1 MIYSGYV
8 PTPEISIK
16 TEGFADLE
24 QALHLLAELHKYDAV
39 ARRVMVKA
47 AENAM
52 FPVLYDATNA
62 APFDEESDGPIHMK
76 YTIRL
81 DGRIP
86 NGNDRKSQYV
96 NPGDAAIA
104 VVSVK
109 KSAVS
114 LANEFGTKKMAPQ
127 PFLRPALESN
137 KDRVIENLKH
147 ELGAL
152 IDVYMAKLP
161 RLRK

>member
-1 MIYSGYV
+1 VIYSGYV

-52 FPVLYDATNA
+52 FPVLYDATQA
-62 APFDEESDGPIHMK
+62 APFDENSAGPIHMK

-86 NGNDRKSQYV
+86 NSNDRKSQYV

-114 LANEFGTKKMAPQ
+114 LANEFGTKKMAAQ

-137 KDRVIENLKH
+137 KDRVIENLRN